1 MNNTEYMKWRFSLKH
16 NENLSKYI
24 TLATKRNTLIR
35 QLDRI
40 QKELNQ
46 SRDDLSAKDFEKLEA
61 DLLIRDEK
69 YGFFP
74 VLVSFTVNDNEGNP
88 YWHSSTTKQAA
99 LL

>member
-1 MNNTEYMKWRFSLKH
+1 MNSTEYMKWRFSLKH
-16 NENLSKYI
+16 DEKLSKYI
-24 TLATKRNTLIR
+24 TLANKRNTLIR

-46 SRDDLSAKDFEKLEA
+46 SRDDLSAKDFEKLED

-74 VLVSFTVNDNEGNP
+74 VLVSFIVNDDEGNI
-88 YWHSSTTKQAA
+88 YWQSSTTKQTE